1 MMRALSQFFG
11 PTSGQSEF
19 KIPTDQGDV
28 YVREIVKEFY
38 NMQLEDYDSAVER
51 FLSLH
56 GENAALYVSSKSK
69 SNQPGLETTDDFND
83 WTRNNE
89 ELISA
94 YSRTANFLAPS
105 FGEFDFKAQERQ
117 IESGRREALNADE
130 MIALAQNR
138 IGSSRY
144 RAAKLALGPYPSK
157 ADAERLAAF
166 RVGLSQKYPGFKPKA
181 EFITNQYENDL
192 VELAKLVEDPRVG
205 WNPAVP
211 TIKQY
216 LKMRDAILA
225 ESNSKTLQKKALTSK
240 RQELFLAGEALA
252 KSNPYF
258 DRIWQRLLAREVED

>member
-1 MMRALSQFFG
+1 MSQFFG

-28 YVREIVKEFY
+28 YVREIVKEFHD
-38 NMQLEDYDSAVER
+38 MQMEDYDSAIER
-51 FLSLH
+51 FLNLH

-69 SNQPGLETTDDFND
+69 TTQQGLETTDDFSD
-83 WTRNNE
+83 WTRSNE
-89 ELISA
+89 DLISS
-94 YSRTANFLAPS
+94 YKRTANFLAPS

-117 IESGRREALNADE
+117 IESGARETLTADE
-130 MIALAQNR
+130 MIDLAQNR

-144 RAAKLALGPYPSK
+144 RAAKLALGQYPSK
-157 ADAERLAAF
+157 VDSARLAEF
-166 RVGLSQKYPGFKPKA
+166 RVALSQKYPGFKPKA

-192 VELAKLVEDPRVG
+192 VELAALVDDPRIG

-216 LKMRDAILA
+216 LQMRNAILA
-225 ESNSKTLQKKALTSK
+225 NSGAKTLQQKRLTDK
-240 RQELFLAGEALA
+240 RQELFVAGEALA